1 MHPLII
7 LLVVLFGV
15 FFSYIAYQTWREN
28 AFNFR
33 NTILLLSIVLAWL
46 SFTYAIELIS
56 TTLDE
61 MVLLNDLEYL
71 SYASLPTI
79 FLYFVLSY
87 TGKEHQITKR
97 FIIAS
102 AVMPIFFVFMVWTND
117 LHHLFYLSVKMGTSA
132 GIDELDTVKGPLYL
146 VYTIYNYLTLLLC
159 MVLIALS
166 IREAPDHHRKQSLA
180 ILGAC
185 LLPAIGVILVMAG
198 VIALPVG
205 FVVVMCYSFCGFI
218 FYLGALRT
226 EVFVLLPVAST
237 TIVEN
242 MSDATIATDLTGRV
256 IRVNPAAERLLGNKA
271 RKLLG
276 EDLVGLFP
284 NVKLRDEKDSGP
296 ILIKQDGTDRFY
308 NVRISPLRLRNGMRV
323 GTLHIFR
330 DITELERARE
340 ELRMA
345 NTKLNLISNI
355 TRHDMLNQLVVVRG
369 FSNLL
374 GDQQLQGKGER
385 YLEGI
390 NSAVITMEHLI
401 DFARDYQKFGLEAP
415 TWNKLDNVLAK
426 ARINL
431 TNDSVQITNI
441 DHRTELFFDQM
452 LEKVFYNLIDNSLRH
467 GGEVKNIQISTQTV
481 GKGLLLI
488 FEDDGVGIPDGEKD
502 RIFQWGFGKNT
513 GLGLAMCQ
521 QILSLSNWTIV
532 ENGVPGKGA
541 RFEITVP
548 DKDWRANQA

>member
-7 LLVVLFGV
+7 LLVVLFGF

-33 NTILLLSIVLAWL
+33 NSILVLSVALAWL

-56 TTLDE
+56 TSLGE

-87 TGKEHQITKR
+87 TGKEHHINR
-97 FIIAS
+97 RSIIVS
-102 AVMPIFFVFMVWTND
+102 AVLPIFFVIMVWTND
-117 LHHLFYLSVKMGTSA
+117 FHHLFYHSVGMGTSF
-132 GIDELDTVKGPLYL
+132 GINEMDTVKGPLYL

-159 MVLIALS
+159 MILIALS
-166 IREAPDHHRKQSLA
+166 IKEAPEHHRKQSLA

-185 LLPAIGVILVMAG
+185 LLPAIGVVTVMAG
-198 VIALPVG
+198 IIALPVG
-205 FVVVMCYSFCGFI
+205 FMVVMCYSFCGFI

-226 EVFVLLPVAST
+226 EVFVLLPVASS

-242 MSDATIATDLTGRV
+242 MSDATIATDLSGRV
-256 IRVNPAAERLLGNKA
+256 IRVNPAGEMLLGTDA
-271 RKLLG
+271 RKMLG

-284 NVKLRDEKDSGP
+284 TVKLRDERDSGP
-296 ILIKQDGTDRFY
+296 VLIKQENNDRYY
-308 NVRISPLRLRNGMRV
+308 NLRVSPLRLRNGMRV
-323 GTLHIFR
+323 GTLYIFR

-345 NTKLNLISNI
+345 NTKLSLISNI

-374 GDQQLQGKGER
+374 NEQRLQGKGER

-415 TWNKLDNVLAK
+415 AWNKLDNVLTK
-426 ARINL
+426 ARITL
-431 TNDSVQITNI
+431 KNDSVQISST
-441 DHRTELFFDQM
+441 DHRTEVFFDQM
-452 LEKVFYNLIDNSLRH
+452 LEKVFYNLFDNSMRH
-467 GGEVKNIQISTQTV
+467 GGDVKNIRISTQQN
-481 GKGLLLI
+481 GKGLLVI
-488 FEDDGVGIPDGEKD
+488 YEDDGVGIPEDEKV

-532 ENGVPGKGA
+532 EKGVPGKGV
-541 RFEITVP
+541 RFEISVP
-548 DKDWRANQA
+548 DKDWRSG

>member
-15 FFSYIAYQTWREN
+15 FFSYIAYHTWREN

-33 NTILLLSIVLAWL
+33 NTILLLSISLAWL
-46 SFTYAIELIS
+46 SFTYSIELIS
-56 TTLDE
+56 TTLGE
-61 MVLLNDLEYL
+61 MVLLNGLEYL

-79 FLYFVLSY
+79 FLYFALSY
-87 TGKEHQITKR
+87 TGKEHHINR
-97 FIIAS
+97 RVIIAS
-102 AVMPIFFVFMVWTND
+102 AIMPIFFVIMVWTND
-117 LHHLFYLSVKMGTSA
+117 LHHLFYLSVKMGTSF
-132 GIDELDTVKGPLYL
+132 GINEMDTVKGPLYL
-146 VYTIYNYLTLLLC
+146 AYTVYNYLTLLLC
-159 MVLIALS
+159 MILIGLS

-185 LLPAIGVILVMAG
+185 LLPAIGVILVMVG
-198 VIALPVG
+198 FIALPVG
-205 FVVVMCYSFCGFI
+205 FVVVMCYSFCGFV

-256 IRVNPAAERLLGNKA
+256 IRINPAGERLLGAKA

-284 NVKLRDEKDSGP
+284 TVKLRDENDSGP
-296 ILIKQDGTDRFY
+296 VLIKQDKNDRYY
-308 NVRISPLRLRNGMRV
+308 NLRISPLRLRNGMRV
-323 GTLHIFR
+323 GTLYIFR
-330 DITELERARE
+330 DITELESARE

-374 GDQQLQGKGER
+374 NEQHLQGKGER
-385 YLEGI
+385 YLDGI
-390 NSAVITMEHLI
+390 NSAVVTMEHLI

-415 TWNKLDNVLAK
+415 SWNKLDNVLSK
-426 ARINL
+426 ARITL
-431 TNDSVQITNI
+431 TNDSVQITNM
-441 DHRTELFFDQM
+441 DHLTELFFDQM
-452 LEKVFYNLIDNSLRH
+452 LEKVFYNLFDNSMRH
-467 GGEVKNIQISTQTV
+467 GGDVKNITISTQQN
-481 GKGLLLI
+481 GKGLLVV
-488 FEDDGVGIPDGEKD
+488 FEDDGVGIPEGEKD
-502 RIFQWGFGKNT
+502 QIFRWGFGKNT

-521 QILSLSNWTIV
+521 QILTLSNWTII
-532 ENGVPGKGA
+532 ENGAPGKGA
-541 RFEITVP
+541 RFVISVP
-548 DKDWRANQA
+548 EKDWRST

>member
-7 LLVVLFGV
+7 LLVVLFGF

-33 NTILLLSIVLAWL
+33 NTILLLSISLAWL

-56 TTLDE
+56 TTLGE
-61 MVLLNDLEYL
+61 MVILNDLEYL
-71 SYASLPTI
+71 SYATLPTI

-87 TGKEHQITKR
+87 TGKEHQINR
-97 FIIAS
+97 GLIIATTI
-102 AVMPIFFVFMVWTND
+102 MPVFFILAVWTND
-117 LHHLFYLSVKMGTSA
+117 LHHLFYTSVKMGTSY
-132 GIDELDTVKGPLYL
+132 GINEMDTVKGPLYL
-146 VYTIYNYLTLLLC
+146 VYTVYNYLTLLLC
-159 MVLIALS
+159 MVLIVIS
-166 IREAPDHHRKQSLA
+166 IKEAPDHHRKQSLG
-180 ILGAC
+180 ILAAC
-185 LLPAIGVILVMAG
+185 LLPGVGVVLVMAG
-198 VIALPVG
+198 LVALPVG

-226 EVFVLLPVAST
+226 EVFILLPVAST

-242 MSDATIATDLTGRV
+242 MSDATIATDLTGRIV
-256 IRVNPAAERLLGNKA
+256 RVNPAAERLLGKKA
-271 RKLLG
+271 KMLLG

-284 NVKLRDEKDSGP
+284 KVRLRDENNSGP
-296 ILIKQDGTDRFY
+296 VMLKLGDEERY
-308 NVRISPLRLRNGMRV
+308 HNVKISPLRLRNGIPV
-323 GTLHIFR
+323 GTLYIFR
-330 DITELERARE
+330 DITELEKARE
-340 ELRMA
+340 ELKMA

-374 GDQQLQGKGER
+374 NDQPLQGKGER

-415 TWNKLDNVLAK
+415 SWNNLDNILNK

-431 TNDSVQITNI
+431 ADDSVQISNT
-441 DHRTELFFDQM
+441 DHTTELFFDQM

-467 GGEVKNIQISTQTV
+467 GGEVRNIKIGTQNR
-481 GKGLLLI
+481 GRALLII
-488 FEDDGVGIPDGEKD
+488 FEDDGVGIPEGEKD

-521 QILSLSNWTIV
+521 QILSLSNWTIE

-548 DKDWRANQA
+548 EKDWRAG